1 MQLINIFPWNNQFN
15 TGIEIIDSQ
24 HKKLVEILNKLAR
37 TVAFDSKE
45 ISINDALDELLDY
58 TEYHF
63 ATEEAIWNS
72 HFHYDALEEEHI
84 AIHKNFTETI
94 NKLKLQLKESSI
106 NEISQETL
114 SLLSKWLASHI
125 LESDRYMSYI
135 IIALKNNIS
144 IEEAKEDA
152 KNRMNGFTK
161 ELIDLILSIYESL
174 SKSTLLLMFEIKKQ
188 QQMES
193 KLKLAASVFENS
205 REGIIITLKDGTI
218 IDTNDAFSHITWY
231 EKDEVLGKN
240 MMILKSDKQDQEF
253 YTDMFKQLKKEN
265 HWSGEIWNRRKNGEL
280 YPALLNISAIKEN
293 EEEEEEEEKEEK
305 SKTLKYYLF
314 LFSDISAIK
323 EHQQKLEY
331 IAHYDS
337 LTGLAN
343 RVLLGNILKHSMT
356 QTLRRK
362 NILAIVYLDLD
373 GFKDINDKYGH
384 EAGDHLLIALAQNMR
399 LSLRDGDMLS
409 RLGGDEFVAVLH
421 DLDDYESVIPS
432 VSRLLN
438 AASTKVEYTNAVLK
452 VSASLGITFYPQST
466 EIEAD
471 QLLRQADQAMYL
483 AKQAGK
489 NRFHIFDTQK
499 DQNIKALNQMLSD
512 IRNGLAKDEF
522 ILHYQPK
529 VNMRSGEIIGVE
541 ALIRWQH
548 PTKGL
553 LAPMTFLP
561 IIEDQPLAI
570 ELGEWVISTALRQ
583 INRWQESGIK
593 VKVSV
598 NIGAKQ
604 LQEDN
609 FVQKLKIELKKY
621 PNISAQMLE
630 LEILETS
637 ALEDMSNVLNVISEC
652 KEIGVMFSIDDFGTG
667 YSSLT
672 YLKHLP
678 VTVLKI
684 DQSFVQNMLYS
695 TDDLAILEGVLGLGL
710 AFRRTIIAE
719 GVETIEHGKTLLN
732 IGYEFAQGYA
742 IAKPMRAEHFL
753 EWSNAWKPDVEW
765 IKSCKFKK
773 DDIEL
778 LYLAVVHNVWIKKVE
793 GFLLDTTNLTEAPN
807 LHECNLQKWFESNI
821 DTFASRESY
830 KEATAL
836 HAKLHKLVLDII
848 ELKKTSAL
856 VDYSQKLQQ
865 IDEIKKE
872 LNMQIINLANG

>member
-1 MQLINIFPWNNQFN
+1 MQAIDIFPWNDQFN
-15 TGIEIIDSQ
+15 TNIEIIDSQ
-24 HKKLVEILNKLAR
+24 HKRLVELLNKLAR
-37 TVAFDSKE
+37 TVAFDSQE
-45 ISINDALDELLDY
+45 TSINYILDELLDY

-63 ATEEAIWNS
+63 ITEEAIWNKY
-72 HFHYDALEEEHI
+72 FHYDSLEAEHI
-84 AIHKNFTETI
+84 AVHQKFIDTI
-94 NKLKLQLKESSI
+94 KELKLQIKERSI
-106 NEISQETL
+106 SEIAQDTL
-114 SLLSKWLASHI
+114 SFLARWLASHI
-125 LESDRYMSYI
+125 LESDRYMSYV
-135 IIALKNNIS
+135 IIAIESGMEMQMAK
-144 IEEAKEDA
+144 EEATKS
-152 KNRMNGFTK
+152 MNGFTR
-161 ELIDLILSIYESL
+161 ELINLILSIYESL
-174 SKSTLLLMFEIKKQ
+174 SSSTLLLMYEIKKQ

-205 REGIIITLKDGTI
+205 AEGILITLKDGTI
-218 IDTNDAFSHITWY
+218 IDVNRAFSHITGY
-231 EKDEVLGKN
+231 SKKEIIGENLR
-240 MMILKSDKQDQEF
+240 ILKSDKQDQAF
-253 YTDMFKQLKKEN
+253 YKTIFKQLKKEN
-265 HWSGEIWNRRKNGEL
+265 HWSGEIYNRRKNGEL
-280 YPALLNISAIKEN
+280 YPALLNISTI
-293 EEEEEEEEKEEK
+293 EEEEEEEKEEK
-305 SKTLKYYLF
+305 SETLKYYLF
-314 LFSDISAIK
+314 LFSEISAIK

-343 RVLLGNILKHSMT
+343 RILLGNILKHSMT

-362 NILAIVYLDLD
+362 NILAIAYLDLD

-384 EAGDHLLIALAQNMR
+384 EAGDYLLSELAQNMR

-421 DLDDYESVIPS
+421 DLDDFESVIPS

-438 AASTKVEYTNAVLK
+438 AASTKVEYGNAVLK

-512 IRNGLAKDEF
+512 IRNGLVKDEF

-541 ALIRWQH
+541 ALIRWEH

-561 IIEDQPLAI
+561 TIEDQPLAI

-583 INRWQESGIK
+583 INRWQENGIK

-598 NIGAKQ
+598 NISAKQ
-604 LQEDN
+604 LQEDD
-609 FVQKLKIELKKY
+609 FVRKLKIELKKY
-621 PNISAQMLE
+621 PNISAKMLE

-637 ALEDMSNVLNVISEC
+637 ALENMSNVLNVISEC

-678 VTVLKI
+678 VPVLKI

-710 AFRRTIIAE
+710 AFRKTIIAE

-742 IAKPMRAEHFL
+742 IAKPMRAELFL

-778 LYLAVVHNVWIKKVE
+778 LYLAVGHNVWIKKVE
-793 GFLLDTTNLTEAPN
+793 EFLLDTTNLTEAPN
-807 LHECNLQKWFESNI
+807 LDKCNLEEWFESNI
-821 DTFASRESY
+821 ETFASRESY
-830 KEATAL
+830 KEVVAL
-836 HAKLHKLVLDII
+836 HTKLHKLANDLIV
-848 ELKKTSAL
+848 LKKSSAL
-856 VDYSQKLQQ
+856 VDYPQKLQQ

-872 LNMQIINLANG
+872 LKMQIINLATS